1 MSEAVIFQ
9 IGAVIFVAVSTVV
22 FLYGMSTFRDWEDL
36 DDDDTRADDGFRDGT
51 AEPVAAPTA

>member
-36 DDDDTRADDGFRDGT
+36 DDNTRADDRARKGA
-51 AEPVAAPTA
+51 AEPIAPPAA

>member
-1 MSEAVIFQ
+1 MSEAVVFQ

-36 DDDDTRADDGFRDGT
+36 DDDPRADDGLRDGA
-51 AEPVAAPTA
+51 AEPIAPPAA